1 MSDARAVRPLR
12 LAFVKPDVGVTGG
25 LELVVD
31 RLEAAA
37 RASGWEV
44 ARVVVDAVPP
54 RAEVAGLDIP
64 RAVWEAAPEYF
75 RYLWARDRFDRLDLR
90 RHDVVVSTQPP
101 SFAIDH
107 PRHVSLFYHH
117 HRVYYDLEEPFL
129 AAGFAPDEQVHR
141 EAGRL
146 VRELDRPALDRV
158 GWFLAGSE
166 VVARRLA
173 TFDGITDASV
183 FHAGPMVPVGGDPAP
198 AGRRGA
204 LCVGRLEFP
213 KRTELVVAA
222 AHLLGDVETTVVG
235 TGGRRAWVESLDHRL
250 ATGEIAVDELT
261 ADDLWRNTGLGAPPI
276 DEPAPSPVSIAG
288 RLGDSELAAAFA
300 TATCVVAPA
309 LDEDYG
315 LTAIE
320 AMARATP
327 VIVCRDGGGLAELV
341 EDGRTGL
348 VVDPTPAA
356 IAAAVRRLHDDP
368 DLATE
373 LGRNGLDRAAEL
385 SWDHAADEFRDGVE
399 RVLS

>member
-129 AAGFAPDEQVHR
+129 AAG
-141 EAGRL
+141 
-146 VRELDRPALDRV
+146 
-158 GWFLAGSE
+158 
-166 VVARRLA
+166 
-173 TFDGITDASV
+173 
-183 FHAGPMVPVGGDPAP
+183 
-198 AGRRGA
+198 
-204 LCVGRLEFP
+204 
-213 KRTELVVAA
+213 
-222 AHLLGDVETTVVG
+222 
-235 TGGRRAWVESLDHRL
+235 L
-250 ATGEIAVDELT
+250 ATGSPA
-261 ADDLWRNTGLGAPPI
+261 TG
-276 DEPAPSPVSIAG
+276 PAIRCRGRRLPRAG
-288 RLGDSELAAAFA
+288 DRRRRMRRSS
-300 TATCVVAPA
+300 
-309 LDEDYG
+309 
-315 LTAIE
+315 
-320 AMARATP
+320 ATP
-327 VIVCRDGGGLAELV
+327 DSRW
-341 EDGRTGL
+341 R
-348 VVDPTPAA
+348 
-356 IAAAVRRLHDDP
+356 
-368 DLATE
+368 
-373 LGRNGLDRAAEL
+373 
-385 SWDHAADEFRDGVE
+385 
-399 RVLS
+399 